1 MFKQKNENNHLK
13 IFIDDADE
21 KEFGVL
27 LSKQPFVNEKEIS
40 ELFGFFV
47 GFCV

>member
-1 MFKQKNENNHLK
+1 MFKQKNENDHFK

-27 LSKQPFVNEKEIS
+27 LSKQPFINEKEIS

-47 GFCV
+47 GFRV